1 MKLMKKALAV
11 LLSVLMVFSI
21 GVVAFAAEGD
31 DETPAATETA
41 ETEETDEVRRVSSDH
56 ECPYC
61 GEKHDDKTVD
71 GLATGFFH
79 IILYVF
85 EQIKGVFN
93 IFTK

>member
-11 LLSVLMVFSI
+11 LLSVLMVLSI

-31 DETPAATETA
+31 DETPAETETV
-41 ETEETDEVRRVSSDH
+41 EEETTEVRRVSSDH

-61 GEKHDDKTVD
+61 GEMHDDKTVD

-85 EQIKGVFN
+85 EQFKSIFN
-93 IFTK
+93 IFSK